1 MGPHTFTHSVDSARQ
16 RQPLRMGGFRG
27 VLFSQIKGSLI
38 PPSATPAAFK
48 LQQPT
53 TVKELP

>member
-16 RQPLRMGGFRG
+16 RQPLCMGGFCG